1 MAEFRPQYPNTLPE
15 NPFPAV
21 GAGAPWDAD
30 ILPVHRH
37 PGVPPLPPHRPIP
50 VQLPGDA
57 RARAPQNVMVSKWH
71 HDLSIHEHSSMYI
84 VISSHL

>member
-1 MAEFRPQYPNTLPE
+1 MAEFGPQYPNTLPE

-21 GAGAPWDAD
+21 GAGAPRDAN
-30 ILPVHRH
+30 ILPVPRH
-37 PGVPPLPPHRPIP
+37 PRVPPLPLRRPIP

-57 RARAPQNVMVSKWH
+57 RAPQNIMVSKWCH
-71 HDLSIHEHSSMYI
+71 NLSIHEHSSTYI